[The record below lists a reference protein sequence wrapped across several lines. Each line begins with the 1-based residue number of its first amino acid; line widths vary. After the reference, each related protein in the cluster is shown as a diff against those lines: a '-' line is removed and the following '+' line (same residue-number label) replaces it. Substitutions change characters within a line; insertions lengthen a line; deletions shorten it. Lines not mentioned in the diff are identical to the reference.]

1 MLSSLKIR
9 HKLWI
14 LIACALGLLIGEA
27 VYALAT
33 EHNSMMQARRQKTY
47 NTIELAYSIVDNY
60 GKLAAEGVMDNAAAQ
75 EAAKSALGAMRYD
88 TDNYFSTYDL
98 QYKMVKHP
106 IKAELNGKDL
116 SELKD
121 AKGVK
126 IVVELVE
133 AAKRNKGEFV
143 DYYWPKTKD
152 GPATLKVA
160 TSKLYQPWGWVL
172 ASGIY
177 VDDVEVEFRQQAS
190 IIGGG
195 LIFGMLLLVGVSLI
209 VAHSV
214 VEPVESLR
222 RQMAEIA
229 ASGDLSISITLRDH
243 GEVGQMGEAF
253 ATLMLRFRQIIEG
266 VSRNALE
273 VASASA
279 KMADSIDQISRATSV
294 QNESALSTAAAVEEI
309 SASLNAVGESI
320 NQAVERANA
329 VQLLTSQGRDIMQSA
344 VGEMNNILTSV
355 GESTQSVVA
364 LGDASGKI
372 STIVATIREIA
383 DQTNL
388 LALNAAIEAARAGE
402 QGRGFAVV
410 ADEVRKLA
418 ERTSLST
425 QEISTMISNIQQGT
439 TAAVLNIQGVSKK
452 AEKGLTLAN
461 SADQSVAGIN
471 DRSSEVA
478 LTIRQIAHAV
488 GEQRIAGHEA
498 ARHLAQISQMAEQT
512 SSAILELSTSSQQL
526 ARMAATLKQDV
537 SAFRI

>member
-1 MLSSLKIR
+1 MFSSLKIS

-14 LIACALGLLIGEA
+14 LIVCALGLLVAEA
-27 VYALAT
+27 IYALAM
-33 EHNSMMQARRQKTY
+33 EHNAMMQARRQKTY

-60 GKLAAEGVMDNAAAQ
+60 GKLAAAGTMDTVTAQ

-106 IKAELNGKDL
+106 IKPELNGKDL
-116 SELKD
+116 TDLKD

-133 AAKRNKGEFV
+133 AAKRGKGEFV
-143 DYYWPKTKD
+143 DYYWPKAKD
-152 GPATLKVA
+152 GPAMLKVA
-160 TSKLYQPWGWVL
+160 TSKLYQPWGWVV

-177 VDDVEVEFRQQAS
+177 VDDVESEFRQQAA

-195 LIFGMLLLVGVSLI
+195 VIFGMLLLVGVSFV
-209 VAHSV
+209 VARSV
-214 VEPVESLR
+214 VDPIESLR
-222 RQMAEIA
+222 SQMASIA
-229 ASGDLSISITLRDH
+229 ASGDLTTTIHIRDH
-243 GEVGQMGEAF
+243 GEVGQMSEAF
-253 ATLMLRFRQIIEG
+253 VTLMTRFREIING
-266 VSRNALE
+266 VSRNASE

-279 KMADSIDQISRATSV
+279 RMAANVSQISQATSI
-294 QNESALSTAAAVEEI
+294 QKESALSSAAAVEEI
-309 SASLNAVGESI
+309 SASLNAVGDSVNE
-320 NQAVERANA
+320 AVERANA
-329 VQLLTSQGRDIMQSA
+329 VQNLTREGRDVVQQA
-344 VGEMNNILTSV
+344 VGEMNTILTSV
-355 GESTQSVVA
+355 GASAESVVA
-364 LGDASGKI
+364 LGDASSKI
-372 STIVATIREIA
+372 SAIVATIREIA

-418 ERTSLST
+418 ERTSQST
-425 QEISTMISNIQQGT
+425 QEISTMIANIQQGT
-439 TAAVLNIQGVSKK
+439 SAAVANIQGVSQQ
-452 AEKGLTLAN
+452 AEKGVSLAN

-478 LTIRQIAHAV
+478 LTIGQIAHAV
-488 GEQRIAGHEA
+488 SEQRSAGSEA
-498 ARHLAQISQMAEQT
+498 AHHLAQISDMAEKT
-512 SSAILELSTSSQQL
+512 SAAILELSASSQQL
-526 ARMAATLKQDV
+526 ANMAATLKQDV